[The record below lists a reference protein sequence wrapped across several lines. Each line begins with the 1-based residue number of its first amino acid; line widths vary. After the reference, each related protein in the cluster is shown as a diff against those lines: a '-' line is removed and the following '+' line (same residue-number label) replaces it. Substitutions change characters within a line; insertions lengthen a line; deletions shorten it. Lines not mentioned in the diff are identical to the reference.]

1 MRSSHKDNALARIAR
16 GELWRIAPW
25 ARYLGALGLAIAALV
40 LRLAMGP
47 LTGFILVT
55 FYPAVL
61 VSALLFGAG
70 PGLVTTAAGI
80 AGTAYLLSAGTGV
93 HLDALHIAVP
103 MIVFALCGALV
114 CRLTASLHRS
124 VAALHSNERI
134 LRSLFEASRV
144 GIVLTDAQGRFVESN
159 EAFRK
164 MVGYSA
170 EELRRLDYWS
180 LTPKQHL
187 TESRRQLET
196 LRNTGQFGP
205 YEKEYLRRDGSLVP
219 VQLNGAMFTAADGA
233 AYSWAIIE
241 DIGARA
247 RANELIARLVR
258 EQSTVVENRLIG
270 IVRVQERRIT
280 WCNATFAAMFGYA
293 PHELVGQPSRIL
305 YPDDAT
311 HARFRDENFPV
322 IESGGIVRTEIRQ
335 QRKDGSIGWFEISCA
350 LLSPDSR
357 EQIGVFVD
365 ITARRDAVAALAL
378 SEERLRRTF
387 DSMAEGLLLLDPGG
401 AAIEAN
407 PAACR
412 ILGMTREQLLGRA
425 PPGAELELVR
435 ADGSPWPREEL
446 PSMITL
452 RTGEAQEKR
461 IMGVRAPGGAQRW
474 ISVNSRPI
482 RGADPERP
490 LEGAVVTF
498 VDITELQQVSEDL
511 RQARGDLESI
521 LHTVPARITAWNRD
535 YTNRFIND
543 RAALS
548 FGMTPGQGRGLHAR
562 EVLGEQRFARAK
574 PYTDAA
580 LAGLRQSRLQSE
592 PQPDGSVRH
601 SQIEYLP
608 RSVDG
613 KVDGFYVL
621 ATDVTELWRSQERIS
636 ELAQRLAASH
646 EDERRTAAITLH
658 EGIAQDLFAAKLAL
672 AHLESQTR
680 GRAGVTQA
688 FHELTAAIENCIG
701 SIRQIADTLRPSS
714 LSHLSLADSLGD
726 YARKFS
732 ERTQLQ
738 IAVMETTPVPALEES
753 TRIAFFRATQEA
765 LDNVRRH
772 ARATRVTIELSADA
786 ELVTVR
792 IIDDGIG
799 IDPQARDKAGSLGLL
814 EIRERLIGLGG
825 GMRAE
830 GNRPTGTTITMFLP
844 HAQPL
849 RAPRNADVVGP
860 PGGAGGSVRTG
871 AL

>member
-1 MRSSHKDNALARIAR
+1 MRSSHQDNALARIAR

-25 ARYLGALGLAIAALV
+25 ARYAGALALAIGALV
-40 LRLAMGP
+40 LRLAIGP
-47 LTGFILVT
+47 LNAFIFVT

-61 VSALLFGAG
+61 VSAVLFGAG
-70 PGLVTTAAGI
+70 PGLLTTAAGI
-80 AGTAYLLSAGTGV
+80 AGAAYLLNADPGV

-103 MIVFALCGALV
+103 MVLFAGFGALA
-114 CRLTASLHRS
+114 CRLAASLHRS
-124 VAALHSNERI
+124 VAALHSNEQK
-134 LRSLFEASRV
+134 LRGLFEASRV
-144 GIVLTDAQGRFVESN
+144 GIVLTDAHGHFVESN

-180 LTPKQHL
+180 LTPKKFL
-187 TESRRQLET
+187 NENLRQLET
-196 LRNTGQFGP
+196 LRNTGHFGP
-205 YEKEYLRRDGSLVP
+205 FEKEYVRQDGSLVP

-233 AYSWAIIE
+233 AYSWSIIE
-241 DIGARA
+241 DIGART
-247 RANELIARLVR
+247 RANDLIARLVR
-258 EQSTVVENRLIG
+258 EQSTVLENRLIG
-270 IVRVQERRIT
+270 IVRVQELRIT
-280 WCNATFAAMFGYA
+280 WCNATFAEMFGYA
-293 PHELVGQPSRIL
+293 PHELVGQASRIL
-305 YPDDAT
+305 YPDDAS
-311 HARFRDENFPV
+311 HARFREENFPV

-335 QRKDGSIGWFEISCA
+335 QRKDGSVGWFEISCA
-350 LLSPDSR
+350 LLNPESR

-365 ITARRDAVAALAL
+365 ITARRKAVAALAL

-387 DSMAEGLLLLDPGG
+387 DSMAEGLLLLEPGG
-401 AAIEAN
+401 GAIEAN

-412 ILGMTREQLLGRA
+412 ILGMTREQLLARA
-425 PPGAELELVR
+425 PGGPDLELVR
-435 ADGSPWPREEL
+435 ADGSPCPREEL

-452 RTGEAQEKR
+452 RTGAAQENR
-461 IMGVRAPGGAQRW
+461 IMGVRVPGGAQRW

-482 RGADPERP
+482 HGPDPARS

-498 VDITELQQVSEDL
+498 VDITELQRVSEDL

-521 LHTVPARITAWNRD
+521 LHNVPARITAWNAD
-535 YTNRFIND
+535 FTNRFIND

-548 FGMTPGQGRGLHAR
+548 FGVPPGQGRGMHAR
-562 EVLGEQRFARAK
+562 ELLGEHRYLRAK
-574 PYTDAA
+574 AFTDAA
-580 LAGLRQSRLQSE
+580 LTGLRQSGLQSE

-608 RSVDG
+608 RWVDG

-621 ATDVTELWRSQERIS
+621 ATDVTELRRSQERIS

-680 GRAGVTQA
+680 GRTGVTQA
-688 FHELTAAIENCIG
+688 FHELTAAIDNCIG

-714 LSHLSLADSLGD
+714 LSHLPIADSLRE
-726 YARKFS
+726 YARKFN

-738 IAVMETTPVPALEES
+738 ISVTETTPIPALEES

-786 ELVTVR
+786 ELVTVC
-792 IIDDGIG
+792 ITDDGIG
-799 IDPQARDKAGSLGLL
+799 INPDAPDKAGSLGLL

-825 GMRAE
+825 GVRAQ
-830 GNRPTGTTITMFLP
+830 GNRSTGTTITMFLP
-844 HAQPL
+844 HGPTPPSTRGAG
-849 RAPRNADVVGP
+849 VGGL
-860 PGGAGGSVRTG
+860 PGGGGTTAAR
-871 AL
+871 